1 MEFHYTK
8 EDFSTPGPYEDI
20 LAIQNPFQREV
31 ATNQLAQYAKSVGV
45 GITGFKRMM
54 KLYIQSQESD
64 RMVYLDH
71 VTAFTG
77 QKLELDSGE
86 WTCDDFGVSRRG
98 KFGEEIA
105 CPHPILPVERLVN
118 IDTGGEKLKLAFCKG
133 DRRWREVIAEK
144 KVLASNTSI
153 LGLADSGIAVTSE
166 NSRAL
171 VKYISDLE
179 NLNFDLIPEKKSVA
193 RLGHIEGEGFSPYVE
208 GLVFDGDLNFR
219 SIFES
224 IKSAGSRQA
233 WLDLARSLRQGNVM
247 ARIVLAASFASPLVN
262 PCGSLPFFVHL
273 WGGESGT
280 GKTVALM
287 LAASVWANPEMGRY
301 IQTFNSTV
309 VGREKLAAF
318 LNHLPL
324 IVDELQLAKDSRG
337 KLAFD
342 VYALAEGVGRT
353 RGNKNGGIDRT
364 PTWHNCIITSGETPI
379 TNSNAGAGAI
389 NRVIEIECLSSRKII
404 EDGHAT
410 AGIVRKNY
418 GFAGREFVE
427 RLYQAG
433 NPEKAYDIYK
443 RHFQALS
450 DSDSTEKQAMAAAVI
465 LTADEL
471 ATEWIFQDRKAIT
484 EKEIKQFLASKAA
497 VSSGKRGYDFFCDW
511 AAQNAN
517 RLRGDKDM
525 GDVYG
530 TINGNQVC
538 IIRSVFNRVAEE
550 NGFSPAALLSYLKS
564 EGLIE
569 TRGRA
574 MTCSRRVN
582 GVRTEC
588 VCLKVD
594 LGNEESVLEDDDLF

>member
-20 LAIQNPFQREV
+20 LSIQNPFQREV

-64 RMVYLDH
+64 RMVYLEH

-247 ARIVLAASFASPLVN
+247 ARIVLAASFASPLVS

-287 LAASVWANPEMGRY
+287 LAASVWASPEMGRY

-364 PTWHNCIITSGETPI
+364 PTWSNCILTSGETPI
-379 TNSNAGAGAI
+379 TNSSAGAGAV

-404 EDGHAT
+404 EDGHTT
-410 AGIVRKNY
+410 AGILRKNY
-418 GFAGREFVE
+418 GFAGREFAE
-427 RLYQAG
+427 RLYQDG
-433 NPEKAYDIYK
+433 NTERAAELYK
-443 RHFQALS
+443 KHFRALS
-450 DSDSTEKQAMAAAVI
+450 ENDTTEKQAMAAAVI

-471 ATEWIFQDRKAIT
+471 ATEWIFQDGRAIT
-484 EKEIKQFLASKAA
+484 EQEISQFLASRAA
-497 VSSGKRGYDFFCDW
+497 VSSGRRGYDYFCDW

-517 RLRGDKDM
+517 RLRGDVEM

-530 TINGNQVC
+530 TISGDQVC

-550 NGFSPAALLSYLKS
+550 AGFSPAALLSYLK
-564 EGLIE
+564 ENGLIE

-594 LGNEESVLEDDDLF
+594 LGGESSLLEDEEF

>member
-20 LAIQNPFQREV
+20 LSIQNPFQREV

-54 KLYIQSQESD
+54 KLYIQSQETD

-247 ARIVLAASFASPLVN
+247 ARIVLAASFASVLVK

-287 LAASVWANPEMGRY
+287 LAASVWASPEMGRY

-364 PTWHNCIITSGETPI
+364 PTWSNCILTSGETPI
-379 TNSNAGAGAI
+379 TNSSAGAGAV
-389 NRVIEIECLSSRKII
+389 NRVIEIECLSSHKII
-404 EDGHAT
+404 EDGHTT
-410 AGIVRKNY
+410 AGILRKNY
-418 GFAGREFVE
+418 GFAGQEFVE
-427 RLYQAG
+427 RLYQEENADRAA
-433 NPEKAYDIYK
+433 ELYK
-443 RHFQALS
+443 KHFRTLS
-450 DSDSTEKQAMAAAVI
+450 DNDTTEKQAMAAAVI

-471 ATEWIFQDRKAIT
+471 ATEWIFQDGRAIT
-484 EKEIKQFLASKAA
+484 EQEISQFLASRAA
-497 VSSGKRGYDFFCDW
+497 VSSGRRGYDYFCDW

-517 RLRGDKDM
+517 RLRGDVEM

-530 TINGNQVC
+530 TISGDQVC

-550 NGFSPAALLSYLKS
+550 AGFSPAALLSYFK
-564 EGLIE
+564 ENGLIE

-588 VCLKVD
+588 VCLKID
-594 LGNEESVLEDDDLF
+594 LGGESSLLEDEEF

>member
-20 LAIQNPFQREV
+20 LSIQNPFQREV
-31 ATNQLAQYAKSVGV
+31 ATNQLAQYAKGVGV
-45 GITGFKRMM
+45 GVTGFKRMM

-224 IKSAGSRQA
+224 IQSAGSRQA

-247 ARIVLAASFASPLVN
+247 ARIVLAASFASPLVS

-287 LAASVWANPEMGRY
+287 LAASVWASPEMGRY

-364 PTWHNCIITSGETPI
+364 PTWSNCILTSGETPI
-379 TNSNAGAGAI
+379 TNSSAGAGAV
-389 NRVIEIECLSSRKII
+389 NRVIEIECLSSQKII
-404 EDGHAT
+404 EDGHTT
-410 AGIVRKNY
+410 AGILRKNY
-418 GFAGREFVE
+418 GFAGQEFVE
-427 RLYQAG
+427 RLYQEG
-433 NPEKAYDIYK
+433 NTERAAELYK
-443 RHFQALS
+443 KHFRALS
-450 DSDSTEKQAMAAAVI
+450 ENDTTEKQAMAAAVI

-471 ATEWIFQDRKAIT
+471 ATEWIFQDGRAIT
-484 EKEIKQFLASKAA
+484 EQEISQFLASRAA
-497 VSSGKRGYDFFCDW
+497 VSSGRRGYDYFCDW

-517 RLRGDKDM
+517 RLRGDVEM

-530 TINGNQVC
+530 TISGDQVC

-550 NGFSPAALLSYLKS
+550 AGFSPAALLSYLK
-564 EGLIE
+564 ENGLIE

-574 MTCSRRVN
+574 MTCSRRIN

-594 LGNEESVLEDDDLF
+594 LGGENSLLEDEEF

>member
-1 MEFHYTK
+1 MDFHYTK
-8 EDFSTPGPYEDI
+8 EDFNTPGPYEDI
-20 LAIQNPFQREV
+20 LAIQNPFEQEIT
-31 ATNQLAQYAKSVGV
+31 AAQMAEYAKSVGM
-45 GITGFKRMM
+45 TGFKNRL
-54 KLYIQSQESD
+54 KLYKMSQSGKMYYTD
-64 RMVYLDH
+64 N
-71 VTAFTG
+71 VTRFTG
-77 QKLELDSGE
+77 QKLELDAGQ
-86 WTCDDFGVSRRG
+86 WHCDDFGVSKRVG
-98 KFGEEIA
+98 NNQEEIVA

-118 IDTGGEKLKLAFCKG
+118 IDTGAEKLRLAFCKM
-133 DRRWREVIAEK
+133 DKRWREVIAEK
-144 KVLASNTSI
+144 RVLASNTGI
-153 LGLADSGIAVTSE
+153 LALADCGIAVTSE
-166 NSRAL
+166 NARAL
-171 VKYISDLE
+171 IQYLSDME
-179 NLNFDLIPEKKSVA
+179 NINYDLIPERKSVT
-193 RLGHIEGEGFSPYVE
+193 RLGYIDGEGFSPYVD
-208 GLVFDGDLNFR
+208 GLIFDGDANFR

-224 IKSAGSRQA
+224 IRSAGSRQK
-233 WLDLARSLRQGNVM
+233 WMDLALSIRQGDVM
-247 ARIVLAASFASPLVN
+247 ARIVLAASFASALVS

-318 LNHLPL
+318 LNHLPM

-404 EDGHAT
+404 DDGHAT

-433 NPEKAYDIYK
+433 NQEKAYDIYK

-471 ATEWIFQDRKAIT
+471 ATEWIFQDGKAIT

-517 RLRGDKDM
+517 RLRADAEQ

-530 TINGNQVC
+530 VINGDQVC

-594 LGNEESVLEDDDLF
+594 LGSEESVLEDDDLF

>member
-20 LAIQNPFQREV
+20 LSIQNPFQREV
-31 ATNQLAQYAKSVGV
+31 ATNQLAQYAKGVGV
-45 GITGFKRMM
+45 GVTGFKRMM
-54 KLYIQSQESD
+54 KLYIPSQESD

-224 IKSAGSRQA
+224 IQSAGSRQA

-247 ARIVLAASFASPLVN
+247 ARIVLAASFASPLVS

-287 LAASVWANPEMGRY
+287 LAASVWASPEMGRY

-364 PTWHNCIITSGETPI
+364 PTWSNCILTSGETPI
-379 TNSNAGAGAI
+379 TNSSAGAGAV
-389 NRVIEIECLSSRKII
+389 NRVIEIECLSSHKII
-404 EDGHAT
+404 EDGHTT
-410 AGIVRKNY
+410 AGILRKNY

-427 RLYQAG
+427 RLYQEG
-433 NPEKAYDIYK
+433 NTERAAELYK
-443 RHFQALS
+443 KHFRALS
-450 DSDSTEKQAMAAAVI
+450 ENDTTEKQAMAAAVI

-471 ATEWIFQDRKAIT
+471 ATEWMFQAGRAIT
-484 EKEIKQFLASKAA
+484 EQEISQFLASRAA
-497 VSSGKRGYDFFCDW
+497 VSSGRRGYDYFCDW

-517 RLRGDKDM
+517 RLRGDVEM
-525 GDVYG
+525 GDV
-530 TINGNQVC
+530 
-538 IIRSVFNRVAEE
+538 
-550 NGFSPAALLSYLKS
+550 
-564 EGLIE
+564 
-569 TRGRA
+569 
-574 MTCSRRVN
+574 
-582 GVRTEC
+582 
-588 VCLKVD
+588 
-594 LGNEESVLEDDDLF
+594 

>member
-20 LAIQNPFQREV
+20 LSIQNPFQREV

-54 KLYIQSQESD
+54 KLYIQSKEND

-86 WTCDDFGVSRRG
+86 WTCDDFGVSRHG

-171 VKYISDLE
+171 VKYISDME
-179 NLNFDLIPEKKSVA
+179 NLNYDLIPEKKSVA
-193 RLGHIEGEGFSPYVE
+193 RLGYIDGEGFSPYVD

-224 IKSAGSRQA
+224 IKSAGSRQK
-233 WLDLARSLRQGNVM
+233 WIDLARSLRQGNVM

-287 LAASVWANPEMGRY
+287 LAASIWASPEMGRY

-364 PTWHNCIITSGETPI
+364 PTWSNCILTSGETPI
-379 TNSNAGAGAI
+379 TNSSAGAGAV

-404 EDGHAT
+404 EDGHTT
-410 AGIVRKNY
+410 AGILRKNY
-418 GFAGREFVE
+418 GFAGREFAE
-427 RLYQAG
+427 RLYQDG
-433 NPEKAYDIYK
+433 NTERAAELYK
-443 RHFQALS
+443 KHFRALS
-450 DSDSTEKQAMAAAVI
+450 ENDTTEKQAMAAAVI

-471 ATEWIFQDRKAIT
+471 ATEWIFQDGRAIT
-484 EKEIKQFLASKAA
+484 EQEISQFLSSRAA
-497 VSSGKRGYDFFCDW
+497 VSSGRRGYDYFCDW

-517 RLRGDKDM
+517 RLRGDVEM

-530 TINGNQVC
+530 TISGDQVC

-550 NGFSPAALLSYLKS
+550 AGFSPAALLSYLK
-564 EGLIE
+564 ENGLIE
-569 TRGRA
+569 TRSRA

-594 LGNEESVLEDDDLF
+594 LGGESSLLEDEEF

>member
-20 LAIQNPFQREV
+20 LSIQNPFQREV

-233 WLDLARSLRQGNVM
+233 WLDLARSLRHGNVM
-247 ARIVLAASFASPLVN
+247 ARIVLAASFASPLVS

-287 LAASVWANPEMGRY
+287 LAASVWASPEMGRY

-364 PTWHNCIITSGETPI
+364 PTWSNCILTSGETPI
-379 TNSNAGAGAI
+379 TNSSAGAGAV
-389 NRVIEIECLSSRKII
+389 NRVIEIECLSSHKII
-404 EDGHAT
+404 EDGHTT
-410 AGIVRKNY
+410 AGILRKNY

-427 RLYQAG
+427 RLYQEG
-433 NPEKAYDIYK
+433 NTERAAELYK
-443 RHFQALS
+443 KHFRALS
-450 DSDSTEKQAMAAAVI
+450 ENDTTEKQAMAAAVI

-471 ATEWIFQDRKAIT
+471 ATEWIFQDGRAIT
-484 EKEIKQFLASKAA
+484 EQEISQFLASRAA
-497 VSSGKRGYDFFCDW
+497 VSSGRRGYDYFCDW

-517 RLRGDKDM
+517 RLRGDVEM

-530 TINGNQVC
+530 TISGDQVC

-550 NGFSPAALLSYLKS
+550 AGFSPAALLSYLK
-564 EGLIE
+564 ENGLIE

-594 LGNEESVLEDDDLF
+594 LGGENSLLEDEEF

>member
-1 MEFHYTK
+1 LEFHYTK
-8 EDFSTPGPYEDI
+8 EEFSTPGPYEDI
-20 LAIQNPFQREV
+20 LSIQNPFQREV

-54 KLYIQSQESD
+54 KLYIQSKEND

-86 WTCDDFGVSRRG
+86 WTCDDFGVSRHG

-171 VKYISDLE
+171 VKYISDME
-179 NLNFDLIPEKKSVA
+179 NLNYDLIPEKKSVA
-193 RLGHIEGEGFSPYVE
+193 RLGYIDGEGFSPYVD

-224 IKSAGSRQA
+224 IKSAGSRQK
-233 WLDLARSLRQGNVM
+233 WIDLARSLRQGNVM
-247 ARIVLAASFASPLVN
+247 ARIVLAASFASPLVS

-287 LAASVWANPEMGRY
+287 LAASVWASPEMGRY

-364 PTWHNCIITSGETPI
+364 PTWSNCILTSGETPI
-379 TNSNAGAGAI
+379 TNSSAGAGAV

-404 EDGHAT
+404 EDGHTT
-410 AGIVRKNY
+410 AGILRKNY
-418 GFAGREFVE
+418 GFAGREFAE
-427 RLYQAG
+427 RLYQDG
-433 NPEKAYDIYK
+433 NTERAAELYK
-443 RHFQALS
+443 KHFRALS
-450 DSDSTEKQAMAAAVI
+450 ENDTTEKQAMAAAVI

-471 ATEWIFQDRKAIT
+471 ATEWIFQDGRAIT
-484 EKEIKQFLASKAA
+484 EQEISQFLSSRAA
-497 VSSGKRGYDFFCDW
+497 VSSGRRGYDYFCDW

-517 RLRGDKDM
+517 RLRGDVEM

-530 TINGNQVC
+530 TISGDQVC

-550 NGFSPAALLSYLKS
+550 AGFSPAALLSYLK
-564 EGLIE
+564 ENGLIE

-594 LGNEESVLEDDDLF
+594 LGGESSLLEDEEF

>member
-1 MEFHYTK
+1 M
-8 EDFSTPGPYEDI
+8 
-20 LAIQNPFQREV
+20 
-31 ATNQLAQYAKSVGV
+31 
-45 GITGFKRMM
+45 
-54 KLYIQSQESD
+54 
-64 RMVYLDH
+64 
-71 VTAFTG
+71 
-77 QKLELDSGE
+77 
-86 WTCDDFGVSRRG
+86 
-98 KFGEEIA
+98 
-105 CPHPILPVERLVN
+105 
-118 IDTGGEKLKLAFCKG
+118 
-133 DRRWREVIAEK
+133 
-144 KVLASNTSI
+144 
-153 LGLADSGIAVTSE
+153 
-166 NSRAL
+166 
-171 VKYISDLE
+171 
-179 NLNFDLIPEKKSVA
+179 
-193 RLGHIEGEGFSPYVE
+193 E

-224 IKSAGSRQA
+224 IKSAGSRRE
-233 WLDLARSLRQGNVM
+233 WLDLARSLRQGGVM
-247 ARIVLAASFASPLVN
+247 ARIVLAASFASPLVS

-287 LAASVWANPEMGRY
+287 LAASVWASPEMGRY

-364 PTWHNCIITSGETPI
+364 PTWSNCILTSGETPI
-379 TNSNAGAGAI
+379 TNSSAGAGAV
-389 NRVIEIECLSSRKII
+389 NRVIEIECLSSHKII
-404 EDGHAT
+404 EDGHTT
-410 AGIVRKNY
+410 AGILRKNY

-427 RLYQAG
+427 RLYQEG
-433 NPEKAYDIYK
+433 NTERAAELYK
-443 RHFQALS
+443 GHFRALS
-450 DSDSTEKQAMAAAVI
+450 DNDTTEKQAMAAAVI

-471 ATEWIFQDRKAIT
+471 ATEWVFQDGRAIT
-484 EKEIKQFLASKAA
+484 EQEISQFLASRAA
-497 VSSGKRGYDFFCDW
+497 VSSGRRGYDYFCDW

-517 RLRGDKDM
+517 RLRGDVEM

-530 TINGNQVC
+530 TISGDQVC

-550 NGFSPAALLSYLKS
+550 AGFSPAALLSYLK
-564 EGLIE
+564 ENGLIE

-594 LGNEESVLEDDDLF
+594 LGGENSLLEDEEF

>member
-20 LAIQNPFQREV
+20 LSIQNPFQREV

-98 KFGEEIA
+98 KFGEETA

-193 RLGHIEGEGFSPYVE
+193 RLGYIEGEGFSPYVE

-224 IKSAGSRQA
+224 IKSAGSRRE
-233 WLDLARSLRQGNVM
+233 WLDLARSLRQGGVM
-247 ARIVLAASFASPLVN
+247 ARIVLAASFASPLVS

-287 LAASVWANPEMGRY
+287 LAASVWASPEMGRY

-364 PTWHNCIITSGETPI
+364 PTWSNCILTSGETPI
-379 TNSNAGAGAI
+379 TNSSAGAGAV
-389 NRVIEIECLSSRKII
+389 NRVIEIECLSSYKII
-404 EDGHAT
+404 EDGHTT
-410 AGIVRKNY
+410 AGILRKNY

-427 RLYQAG
+427 RLYQEG
-433 NPEKAYDIYK
+433 NTERAAELYK
-443 RHFQALS
+443 GHFRALS
-450 DSDSTEKQAMAAAVI
+450 DNDTTEKQAMAAAVI

-471 ATEWIFQDRKAIT
+471 ATEWVFQDGRAIT
-484 EKEIKQFLASKAA
+484 EQEISQFLASRAA
-497 VSSGKRGYDFFCDW
+497 VSSGRRGYDYFCDW

-517 RLRGDKDM
+517 RLRGDVEM

-530 TINGNQVC
+530 TISGDQVC

-550 NGFSPAALLSYLKS
+550 AGFSPAALLSYLK
-564 EGLIE
+564 ENGLIE

-588 VCLKVD
+588 VCLKID
-594 LGNEESVLEDDDLF
+594 FGGENSLLEDEEF

>member
-20 LAIQNPFQREV
+20 LSIQNPFQREV

-64 RMVYLDH
+64 RMVYLEH

-224 IKSAGSRQA
+224 IKSTGSRQA
-233 WLDLARSLRQGNVM
+233 WLDLVRSLRQGNVM
-247 ARIVLAASFASPLVN
+247 ARIVLAASFASPLVS

-287 LAASVWANPEMGRY
+287 LAASVWASPEMGRY

-364 PTWHNCIITSGETPI
+364 PTWSNCILTSGETPI
-379 TNSNAGAGAI
+379 TNSSAGAGAV

-404 EDGHAT
+404 EDGHTT
-410 AGIVRKNY
+410 AGILRKNY
-418 GFAGREFVE
+418 GFAGKEFVE
-427 RLYQAG
+427 RLYQDRITERAA
-433 NPEKAYDIYK
+433 ELYK
-443 RHFQALS
+443 KHFRALS
-450 DSDSTEKQAMAAAVI
+450 ENDTTEKQAMAAAVI

-471 ATEWIFQDRKAIT
+471 ATEWIFQDGRAIT
-484 EKEIKQFLASKAA
+484 EQEISQFLASRAA
-497 VSSGKRGYDFFCDW
+497 VSSGRRGYDYFCDW

-517 RLRGDKDM
+517 RLRGDVEM

-530 TINGNQVC
+530 TISGDQVC

-550 NGFSPAALLSYLKS
+550 AGFSPAALLSYLK
-564 EGLIE
+564 ENGLIE

-594 LGNEESVLEDDDLF
+594 LGGESSLLEDEEF

>member
-1 MEFHYTK
+1 MEFNYTK

-20 LAIQNPFQREV
+20 LSIQNPFQREV

-45 GITGFKRMM
+45 GVTGFKRMM

-247 ARIVLAASFASPLVN
+247 ARIVLAASFASPLVS

-287 LAASVWANPEMGRY
+287 LAASVWASPEMGRY

-364 PTWHNCIITSGETPI
+364 PTWSNCILTSGETPI
-379 TNSNAGAGAI
+379 TNSSAGAGAV
-389 NRVIEIECLSSRKII
+389 NRVIEIECLSSHKII
-404 EDGHAT
+404 EDGHTT
-410 AGIVRKNY
+410 AGTLRKNY

-427 RLYQAG
+427 RLYQEG
-433 NPEKAYDIYK
+433 NTERAAELYK
-443 RHFQALS
+443 KHFRALS
-450 DSDSTEKQAMAAAVI
+450 ENDTTEKQAMAAAVI

-471 ATEWIFQDRKAIT
+471 ATEWIFQDGRAIT
-484 EKEIKQFLASKAA
+484 EQEISQFLASRAA
-497 VSSGKRGYDFFCDW
+497 VSSGRRGYDYFCDW

-517 RLRGDKDM
+517 RLRGDVEM

-530 TINGNQVC
+530 TISGDQVC
-538 IIRSVFNRVAEE
+538 IIRSVFNRVAEDA
-550 NGFSPAALLSYLKS
+550 GFSPAALLSYLK
-564 EGLIE
+564 ENGLIE

-594 LGNEESVLEDDDLF
+594 LGGENSLLEDEEF

>member
-8 EDFSTPGPYEDI
+8 EEFSTPGPYEDI
-20 LAIQNPFQREV
+20 LSIQNPFQREV

-54 KLYIQSQESD
+54 KLYIQSKEND

-86 WTCDDFGVSRRG
+86 WTCDDFGVSRHG

-171 VKYISDLE
+171 VKYISDME
-179 NLNFDLIPEKKSVA
+179 NLNYDLIPEKKSVA
-193 RLGHIEGEGFSPYVE
+193 RLGYIDGEGFSPYVD

-224 IKSAGSRQA
+224 IKSAGSRQK
-233 WLDLARSLRQGNVM
+233 WIDLARSLRQGNVM
-247 ARIVLAASFASPLVN
+247 ARIVLAASFASPLVS

-287 LAASVWANPEMGRY
+287 LAASVWASPEMGRY

-364 PTWHNCIITSGETPI
+364 PTWSNCILTSGETPI
-379 TNSNAGAGAI
+379 TNSSAGAGAV

-404 EDGHAT
+404 EDGHTT
-410 AGIVRKNY
+410 AGILRKNY
-418 GFAGREFVE
+418 GFAGREFAE
-427 RLYQAG
+427 RLYQDG
-433 NPEKAYDIYK
+433 NTERAAELYK
-443 RHFQALS
+443 KHFRALS
-450 DSDSTEKQAMAAAVI
+450 ENDTTEKQAMAAAVI

-471 ATEWIFQDRKAIT
+471 ATEWIFQDGRAIT
-484 EKEIKQFLASKAA
+484 EQEISQFLSSRAA
-497 VSSGKRGYDFFCDW
+497 VSSGRRGYDYFCDW

-517 RLRGDKDM
+517 RLRGDVEM

-530 TINGNQVC
+530 TISGDQVC

-550 NGFSPAALLSYLKS
+550 AGFSPAALLSYLK
-564 EGLIE
+564 ENGLIE

-594 LGNEESVLEDDDLF
+594 LGGENSLLEDEEF

>member
-20 LAIQNPFQREV
+20 LSIQNPFQREV

-98 KFGEEIA
+98 KFGEETA

-193 RLGHIEGEGFSPYVE
+193 RLGYIEGEGFSPYVE

-224 IKSAGSRQA
+224 IKSAGSRRE
-233 WLDLARSLRQGNVM
+233 WLDLARSLRQGGVM
-247 ARIVLAASFASPLVN
+247 ARIVLAASFASPLVS

-287 LAASVWANPEMGRY
+287 LAASVWASPEMGRY

-364 PTWHNCIITSGETPI
+364 PTWSNCILTSGETPI
-379 TNSNAGAGAI
+379 TNSSAGAGAV
-389 NRVIEIECLSSRKII
+389 NRVIEIECLSSHKII
-404 EDGHAT
+404 EDGYTT
-410 AGIVRKNY
+410 AGILRKNY

-427 RLYQAG
+427 RLYQEG
-433 NPEKAYDIYK
+433 NTERAAELYK
-443 RHFQALS
+443 GHFRALS
-450 DSDSTEKQAMAAAVI
+450 DNDTTEKQAMAAAVI

-471 ATEWIFQDRKAIT
+471 ATEWVFQDGRAIT
-484 EKEIKQFLASKAA
+484 EQEISQFLASRAA
-497 VSSGKRGYDFFCDW
+497 VSSGRRGYDYFCDW

-517 RLRGDKDM
+517 RLRGDVEM

-530 TINGNQVC
+530 TISGDQVC

-550 NGFSPAALLSYLKS
+550 AGFSPAALLSYLK
-564 EGLIE
+564 ENGLIE

-594 LGNEESVLEDDDLF
+594 FGGENSLLEDEEF